1 MTTETSATG
10 AHLSTVDGRYA
21 WFRLIVSVLFGTIS
35 GIGMWAFVLVLP
47 AVQSDLG
54 IDRASASLPFTTTMV
69 GFAIGNLIFGRFVD
83 RMGMAVPAIT
93 SAFLLSGGFIASAY
107 TPTIVHLAV
116 VHGLL
121 IGIGTGAGFGPL
133 FADISHWFVRYRGI
147 AVAAVA
153 TGNYVA
159 GAVWPTFLKIFFD
172 TNDWRA
178 TYIGIGI
185 TCIVTMLPL
194 AFLLHRRT
202 KVFEHGQDAESIADS
217 SALRT
222 ITLSPQALQTL
233 LAVAGVG
240 CCVAMAMPQV
250 HIVAYCVDLGYGSS
264 RGAEMLSL
272 MLTGGIVSRLASG
285 VLADRIGGVRTVL
298 LSSVLQ
304 CIGLFFYLPFDG
316 LMSLY
321 VVSLIFGLSQGGI
334 VPGYAII
341 VREYLPA
348 HQAGHRIGV
357 VLMATMIGMAVGG
370 LLSGWIYDLT
380 GSYQAAF
387 LNGIAW
393 NLLNISILA
402 IVLWRTHRPTAVPA

>member
-10 AHLSTVDGRYA
+10 AHSGPVDGHYA
-21 WFRLIVSVLFGTIS
+21 WFRLIISVLFGTIS

-93 SAFLLSGGFIASAY
+93 AAFLLAGGFIASAY

-153 TGNYVA
+153 TGNYLA
-159 GAVWPTFLKIFFD
+159 GAVWPTFLEFFFD

-178 TYIGIGI
+178 TYIAIGI
-185 TCIVTMLPL
+185 TCIVSMLPL
-194 AFLLHRRT
+194 AIMLHRRT
-202 KVFEHGQDAESIADS
+202 EVLGLGQNVESRVDL
-217 SALRT
+217 SALRS
-222 ITLSPQALQTL
+222 IALSPRALQTL
-233 LAVAGVG
+233 LAIAGVG

-304 CIGLFFYLPFDG
+304 CIGLLFYLPFDG

-334 VPGYAII
+334 VPGSVSYTHLT
-341 VREYLPA
+341 LPTKA
-348 HQAGHRIGV
+348 
-357 VLMATMIGMAVGG
+357 
-370 LLSGWIYDLT
+370 
-380 GSYQAAF
+380 
-387 LNGIAW
+387 
-393 NLLNISILA
+393 
-402 IVLWRTHRPTAVPA
+402 

>member
-1 MTTETSATG
+1 VTTETSATG

-47 AVQSDLG
+47 AVQSDFG
-54 IDRASASLPFTTTMV
+54 IDRASVSLPFTTTML
-69 GFAIGNLIFGRFVD
+69 GFAIGNLIYGRFVD
-83 RMGMAVPAIT
+83 RMGMAIPAIT
-93 SAFLLSGGFIASAY
+93 AAFLLSGGFIASAY
-107 TPTIVHLAV
+107 TPTIVHLAI
-116 VHGLL
+116 VHSLL

-133 FADISHWFVRYRGI
+133 FADISHWFVRYRGV

-153 TGNYVA
+153 TGNYLA
-159 GAVWPTFLKIFFD
+159 GAVWPTFLEIFFD

-194 AFLLHRRT
+194 AFLLHRRP
-202 KVFEHGQDAESIADS
+202 KVLGHGRVAESMVDS
-217 SALRT
+217 SGLRT
-222 ITLSPQALQTL
+222 IALSPRALQTL

-321 VVSLIFGLSQGGI
+321 VVSIIFGLSQGGI

-348 HQAGHRIGV
+348 HQAGHQIGV

-370 LLSGWIYDLT
+370 LMSGWIYDLT

-402 IVLWRTHRPTAVPA
+402 IVLWRTHGPTAVPA